1 VLHTGRRSSKWHK
14 FYDLVRLAKIAIRT
28 QIRSTFTLSD
38 RRPEPPLLLRGFNFS
53 RFEARGIHR
62 ALIPDHRVHLSC
74 AVTHRRL
81 KNTVLCGASDFA
93 GHEFGVKVCL
103 ETELNMLKKSNVTEV
118 VPGAVEG
125 ARSATGSAPGAAA
138 EVKRWSANRKKG
150 VVLRLLRGEPVD
162 AISREVS
169 VPIYRLEEWRERA
182 LAGIDAGL
190 KERENDPL
198 EAKLGEATRR
208 IGELVMENELLRKER
223 QARHPLVNRRSSK

>member
-1 VLHTGRRSSKWHK
+1 
-14 FYDLVRLAKIAIRT
+14 
-28 QIRSTFTLSD
+28 
-38 RRPEPPLLLRGFNFS
+38 
-53 RFEARGIHR
+53 
-62 ALIPDHRVHLSC
+62 
-74 AVTHRRL
+74 
-81 KNTVLCGASDFA
+81 
-93 GHEFGVKVCL
+93 
-103 ETELNMLKKSNVTEV
+103 MLKKSKMAEV

-138 EVKRWSANRKKG
+138 EVKRWSANRKKQ

-223 QARHPLVNRRSSK
+223 QARHPLVKRRAAKRAERSPLASASPTGWSESVARSDSRVRRSMPLVRASRAT